1 MSQVTKLFDQMSSFE
16 NLVLSFKECSRGKK
30 AKRGYQ
36 KYLFAYGEKLKSIEE
51 ELKTTNNFQWGRY
64 RRFDVY
70 EPKKRIVMA
79 APFRDRVVHTAIHRV
94 TFPILDQ
101 TMGVRTFACRY
112 NMGNLNAVIRLQEQ
126 LKIMGKD
133 RYCIKLDVKKYFESI
148 PHELLLNRFLDM
160 LPDESLGKILKSLLA
175 SYPDYAKLKRGI
187 PIGNLTSQLFAN
199 FYLSSIDQLSCKM
212 LDINFEQDSKEKH
225 AFYIRYMDDM
235 VILANSKKKAFEV
248 AVALVKH
255 ASEDLQLIIPPQ
267 KMMVIAADPIP
278 FLGFVLNHDGIRALR
293 RNEQRFAK
301 KLIRAD
307 KAGANESLKAQ
318 MVLSFESWRNLGNM
332 ENLV

>member
-1 MSQVTKLFDQMSSFE
+1 MSQGNDLFNQMASFE
-16 NLVLSFKECSRGKK
+16 NLVSSFKECSKGKK
-30 AKRGYQ
+30 KKRGYQ

-51 ELKTTNNFQWGRY
+51 ELKTTNDFQWSGY

-79 APFRDRVVHTAIHRV
+79 APFKDRIVHTAIHRV
-94 TFPILDQ
+94 TFSILDL

-112 NMGNLNAVIRLQEQ
+112 NMGNLNAVTRLQEQ

-148 PHELLLNRFLDM
+148 PHELLLNRFLKM
-160 LPDESLGKILKSLLA
+160 LPDNSLDQILKSLLA
-175 SYPDYAKLKRGI
+175 SYPDYARLGRGI

-199 FYLSSIDQLSCKM
+199 FYLSTMDQLACKM
-212 LDINFEQDSKEKH
+212 LDINFEHDYKEKH

-235 VILANSKKKAFEV
+235 VILANSKNKAFEV
-248 AVALVKH
+248 AMALVKH
-255 ASEDLQLIIPPQ
+255 ALEDLQLIIPPE
-267 KMMVIAADPIP
+267 KMMVLAADPVP

-301 KLIRAD
+301 KLRRAD
-307 KAGANESLKAQ
+307 KAGASDSVKAQ
-318 MVLSFESWRNLGNM
+318 MVLSFESWRHLGKM